1 MSDPDERYGTLWI
14 VATPIG
20 TLVDLSPRAQEVFGQ
35 VDLILAEDTRRTR
48 KLLGHFGIPAGGRIS
63 SLHEHNEDRKVS
75 ETLEALNSGRSVA
88 LVSDAGTPVLS
99 DPGYPLVRA
108 ARQSGIRICSVPGP
122 SSFTAALA
130 ASGQPPLPATLSGF
144 LPARPGP
151 RRRRILE
158 LAKNPWT
165 LVMLLSPHRL
175 ARELTD
181 LASILGRDREATL
194 LAELS
199 KLHERAVMAPLGTL
213 AESAEGEN
221 PRGEYIIVIGPP
233 SAQEEVPEICAEDVH
248 AEYRRAVSEGLD
260 RRDSMRRVAQRF
272 GLKRR
277 EVFDVLAAGP
287 EGDEVDDESAER

>member
-1 MSDPDERYGTLWI
+1 LWI

-20 TLVDLSPRAQEVFGQ
+20 TLVDLSPRAHEVLGQ
-35 VDLILAEDTRRTR
+35 VDLVLAEDTRRTR
-48 KLLGHFGIPAGGRIS
+48 RLLGHFGIPGGGRIS
-63 SLHEHNEDRKVS
+63 SLHEHNEDRKVA
-75 ETLEALNSGRSVA
+75 EILEKLNCGRSVA

-99 DPGYPLVRA
+99 DPGFPLVRA
-108 ARQSGIRICSVPGP
+108 ARKAGIRICSVPGP

-130 ASGQPPLPATLSGF
+130 ASGQPPLPAVLSGF
-144 LPARPGP
+144 LPARSGP
-151 RRRRILE
+151 RRRRITE
-158 LAKNPWT
+158 LAENPWT
-165 LVMLLSPHRL
+165 LVLLLSPHRL
-175 ARELTD
+175 AKELTD

-213 AESAEGEN
+213 AETAEGEN

-233 SAQEEVPEICAEDVH
+233 SAQMESPEICAGDVH

-272 GLKRR
+272 GMKRR
-277 EVFDVLAAGP
+277 EVFDVLAADP
-287 EGDEVDDESAER
+287 SGDGVNDESPDR